1 MKGNAKKNKNKIIV
15 LLLLSLLLNG
25 KGFSQ
30 ISGSLFML
38 PDNFYA
44 QMYNPAYMRNDKAI
58 EISVAG
64 LAGFSFLNQS
74 NFKISDL
81 IITKTGSP
89 VIDTEHFYGK
99 LNTNNFIRQ
108 NIAVPV
114 AFLNFPTK
122 KGNVNFYYKENFS
135 SVFKFNDD
143 IVGFLVNGNFKPEHK
158 QFNTGAIKLMISGY
172 REFSFGYAQKINKK
186 LDVGIHAKALFG
198 AALINADNWDYGLR
212 TSPDGSKISFSSN
225 GTGNLSLPATIELWG
240 DSTIY
245 TIKSEKFGKNYL
257 KEYKNPGFAVDLGA
271 TYRLNKNDKISVSIR
286 DLGAIW
292 YKHNAYKLNKN
303 LGFEYVGF
311 DLVHVVRFPENP
323 GYTNPVRLI
332 HLVKDSLRNFWNTK
346 AIEKNFA
353 FGLAPKTVLHYQHTF
368 SDILSMGV
376 TNQSAFLKHNFQN
389 VLTLSAMQSWP
400 YLSVFENVNLHGVN
414 NLSVGGGIQYEGNFA
429 QFFLATDNLIAFYHP
444 ANNKTFTLMAG
455 ICILLNHKKEIDPE
469 SKNNKGIKKRNGKIS
484 PELPYY
490 KHLWEL
496 KN

>member
-1 MKGNAKKNKNKIIV
+1 MKGDDKKYKNKIVV
-15 LLLLSLLLNG
+15 LLFLSLLLNG

-30 ISGSLFML
+30 ISGALFML

-64 LAGFSFLNQS
+64 LAGFSFLNQG
-74 NFKISDL
+74 NFKISD
-81 IITKTGSP
+81 IIRTNTGSP
-89 VIDTEHFYGK
+89 VIDPEHFNGI

-108 NIAVPV
+108 KVAVPV
-114 AFLNFPTK
+114 AFLSFPTK
-122 KGNVNFYYKENFS
+122 RGNFNFYYKENFS
-135 SVFKFNDD
+135 SVLKFNNEIIDFF
-143 IVGFLVNGNFKPEHK
+143 INGNYYPEHK
-158 QFNTGAIKLMISGY
+158 QFNSGPIKLMISGY
-172 REFSFGYAQKINKK
+172 REFSFGYAKKINKK
-186 LDVGIHAKALFG
+186 LHVGFHAKALFG
-198 AALINADNWDYGLR
+198 AALVHANNWYYGIE
-212 TSPDGSKISFSSN
+212 TSLDGFNISFLSK
-225 GTGNLSLPATIELWG
+225 GTGNISLPATIELWG

-245 TIKSEKFGKNYL
+245 TIKSEKLHNNYF

-271 TYRLNKNDKISVSIR
+271 TYQLNKKDKMSVSIR

-303 LGFEYVGF
+303 LGFEYIGF
-311 DLVHVVRFPENP
+311 DLVHEVRFPEEQ

-346 AIEKNFA
+346 AVEKSFA
-353 FGLAPKTVLHYQHTF
+353 FGLAPKTVLHYQHNF

-376 TNQSAFLKHNFQN
+376 TNQSAFLKYNFQN

-400 YLSVFENVNLHGVN
+400 NLSVFESVNLHGVN
-414 NLSVGGGIQYEGNFA
+414 NISVGGGIQYEGNFA

-469 SKNNKGIKKRNGKIS
+469 SNNKGIKKRKGTIS

-490 KHLWEL
+490 KKLRKL
-496 KN
+496 